1 MIWTDNPER
10 DFARWDAER
19 AEDEKKRKECDCCGY
34 LIYGKGY
41 YCFGHNVCADC
52 MEDFA
57 FDAEEDD

>member
-1 MIWTDNPER
+1 MWTSDPER

-19 AEDEKKRKECDCCGY
+19 AEDEKNRKECDCCGY

-41 YCFGHNVCADC
+41 ECFGHTVCKDC

-57 FDAEEDD
+57 FDAEDEY